1 METMLFIRKPMET
14 YRNQSQNFMGIKL
27 IHVWYIP
34 TVWGFWE
41 LSTGVLWESSLSMY
55 GPKQSMGLVYF
66 ETGSGKGLHFLQ
78 RKLCLSQRYVG
89 GSMPNQ
95 QACKHEETAWNAQSH
110 TRKILSGDEAEKN
123 STRRNPSSIR

>member
-1 METMLFIRKPMET
+1 M
-14 YRNQSQNFMGIKL
+14 YL
-27 IHVWYIP
+27 IIQVCLYN
-34 TVWGFWE
+34 
-41 LSTGVLWESSLSMY
+41 M
-55 GPKQSMGLVYF
+55 F